1 MYVNINVIVHSFQPA
16 RWSLS
21 CSCAGQSCSRYF
33 SAGVKYPKI
42 DNIRT
47 TSKYLLESK
56 KRTLS
61 ASLSGNSISSS
72 NETEGDDPPETS
84 ITVELRMSSFEILQK
99 ISTMRTR
106 QRSNT
111 LHCKKKKKTGITIS
125 YTYKVIFRH
134 AERDVKEM
142 RKKYKVNQRV
152 RDKYITIKNIKY
164 KNFEQ

>member
-1 MYVNINVIVHSFQPA
+1 
-16 RWSLS
+16 
-21 CSCAGQSCSRYF
+21 
-33 SAGVKYPKI
+33 VKYPKI

-111 LHCKKKKKTGITIS
+111 LHCKKKTGINIS
-125 YTYKVIFRH
+125 YTYKVYFVMLNEVSR
-134 AERDVKEM
+134 R
-142 RKKYKVNQRV
+142 
-152 RDKYITIKNIKY
+152 
-164 KNFEQ
+164 